1 MVVADFQ
8 QLRPMSNGSMCRKFC
23 ERMETIELVTSY
35 RSTCEEH
42 LLFLNRIREV
52 QPDRQT
58 LVKYF
63 RDRHWD
69 DDDLEECVAYG
80 LDLAAARGKVFT
92 WLTATNRGASAVCR
106 AALAHKG
113 ISDDDLLAGYQG
125 DPASK
130 SKLRILCRP
139 GLLYRLTRNLDK
151 RRGFVNGALAVCV
164 ESLKGCE
171 VFIVRLVSSGNLV
184 LVHPVEEKGQRFL
197 PLTYGY
203 ATTVRRAQGA
213 SLDMGCIYFDQKKRA
228 AGRGY
233 GYVAVSRFKS
243 REGCFLYGKLRQTY
257 FLPVGEDLESEIL
270 DRGVLSETTATED
283 EGREYVGM
291 GSDPHFSVEDIDPA
305 MLAHDPD
312 FED

>member
-1 MVVADFQ
+1 M
-8 QLRPMSNGSMCRKFC
+8 
-23 ERMETIELVTSY
+23 TS
-35 RSTCEEH
+35 
-42 LLFLNRIREV
+42 
-52 QPDRQT
+52 
-58 LVKYF
+58 
-63 RDRHWD
+63 
-69 DDDLEECVAYG
+69 
-80 LDLAAARGKVFT
+80 
-92 WLTATNRGASAVCR
+92 TNRGASAVCR

-184 LVHPVEEKGQRFL
+184 LVHPVEERGQRFL

-243 REGCFLYGKLRQTY
+243 REGCFLYGKLRQTD
-257 FLPVGEDLESEIL
+257 FLPVGEDLDSEIL
-270 DRGVLSETTATED
+270 DRGVLSETTDTED

-291 GSDPHFSVEDIDPA
+291 GADPNFSVDDLDPA
-305 MLAHDPD
+305 FCANDPD
-312 FED
+312 FQL

>member
-1 MVVADFQ
+1 MRLFFCDEASQYDDLEWERLFKTVREQPHAPYVVVVADFQ
-8 QLRPMSNGSMCRKFC
+8 QLRPMSNGSMCRNFC

-35 RSTCEEH
+35 RSTCPEH
-42 LLFLNRIREV
+42 LLFLNRIRDV
-52 QPDRQT
+52 QPDRPT
-58 LVKYF
+58 LMEYF
-63 RDRHWD
+63 RERNWNDSS
-69 DDDLEECVAYG
+69 LEECVAYG
-80 LDLAAARGKVFT
+80 LELAAARRKVFT
-92 WLTATNRGASAVCR
+92 WLTHTNQGSSSVCR
-106 AALAHKG
+106 AALAHRG
-113 ISDDDLLAGYQG
+113 ISDDDLLAGYPG
-125 DPASK
+125 DPSSK
-130 SKLRILCRP
+130 SSLRILCRH

-164 ESLKGCE
+164 ESLKGHE

-243 REGCFLYGKLRQTY
+243 REGCFLYGKLRQTD
-257 FLPVGEDLESEIL
+257 FLPVGEGIESEIIE
-270 DRGVLSETTATED
+270 RGV
-283 EGREYVGM
+283 
-291 GSDPHFSVEDIDPA
+291 
-305 MLAHDPD
+305 
-312 FED
+312 